1 MRSVTYRRWDVVAVS
16 YPFIEGDEAKRRPA
30 VIVSG
35 DDLNASHGV
44 YWVAM
49 ITSAKSGQRPEDIAV
64 TDRRK
69 AGLPESCVIRASR
82 LTTLSDLQVSYRLGS
97 IAAKDRRA
105 VTGLLKKYLP

>member
-1 MRSVTYRRWDVVAVS
+1 MTYKRWDVVAVP

-30 VIVSG
+30 LIVSG
-35 DDLNASHGV
+35 DDLNTTHGV

-49 ITSAKSGQRPEDIAV
+49 ITSAKSGKRPEDIAV
-64 TDRRK
+64 TDHQK

-82 LTTLSDLQVSYRLGS
+82 LTTLSDVQISYRLGS
-97 IAAKDRRA
+97 ISVKDRRA

>member
-1 MRSVTYRRWDVVAVS
+1 MTYKRWDVVAVP

-30 VIVSG
+30 LIVSG

-49 ITSAKSGQRPEDIAV
+49 ITSAKSGERPEDIVV
-64 TDRRK
+64 TDHRK

-82 LTTLSDLQVSYRLGS
+82 LTTLSDVQISYRLGT
-97 IAAKDRRA
+97 ITAKDRRA